1 MRAIVTFVPVAA
13 LLVIAPGPDTL
24 LVLRNSARGGL
35 RAGLATAAGTVTG
48 LLMWAAAAALGL
60 AALLRASEVGY
71 LVVRWAGAAYL
82 VYLGSQLI
90 WRSRRGRGGPDDRG
104 GRDNRDDEEDATGE
118 SQLARKRHPRLLAG
132 YLTGAGTNLL
142 NPKVGIFFVSFL
154 PVFIPRGVPVAPAAL
169 TLGGIFLAEGIIWL
183 MAIVL
188 LGDRLNVLISRA
200 AVRRRLERLT
210 GLVMIGFGV
219 RLALERR

>member
-1 MRAIVTFVPVAA
+1 MGAVVTFVPAAA

-48 LLMWAAAAALGL
+48 LLVWAAAAALGL
-60 AALLRASEVGY
+60 AALLRASEIGY
-71 LVVRWAGAAYL
+71 MVVRWAGAAYL

-90 WRSRRGRGGPDDRG
+90 WRSRRGRGNG
-104 GRDNRDDEEDATGE
+104 GNATG
-118 SQLARKRHPRLLAG
+118 SPAVAYTRPLAD

-142 NPKVGIFFVSFL
+142 NPKVGIFFISFL
-154 PVFIPRGVPVAPAAL
+154 PVFIPRDVPMAPAAL
-169 TLGGIFLAEGIIWL
+169 ILGGIFLAEGIVWL
-183 MAIVL
+183 TAIVL
-188 LGDRLNVLISRA
+188 LGDRLNALVRRA
-200 AVRRRLERLT
+200 SVRRRMERLT

>member
-1 MRAIVTFVPVAA
+1 
-13 LLVIAPGPDTL
+13 LVIAPGPDTL

-48 LLMWAAAAALGL
+48 LLVWAAAAALGL
-60 AALLRASEVGY
+60 AALLRASEIGY
-71 LVVRWAGAAYL
+71 MVVRWAGAAYL

-90 WRSRRGRGGPDDRG
+90 WRSRRGRGNG
-104 GRDNRDDEEDATGE
+104 GNAISSPTVAHTRP
-118 SQLARKRHPRLLAG
+118 LAD

-142 NPKVGIFFVSFL
+142 NPKVGIFFISFL

-169 TLGGIFLAEGIIWL
+169 ILGGIFLAEGIVWL
-183 MAIVL
+183 TAIVL
-188 LGDRLNVLISRA
+188 LGDRLNAMVSRA
-200 AVRRRLERLT
+200 SVRRRMERLT